1 MRYEWMTRGASI
13 SSTDDG
19 INKIYMRYADVV
31 LMRAELENELNG
43 PNAAAPYLKQIRQ
56 RAFDPADWATEVE
69 TYVSNAS
76 ASKQAMF
83 DAIVD
88 ERAYEFCGEMLRK
101 ADLIRWNLLKAKMD
115 EAKEKMYRLRELQ
128 GEYAD
133 LNPYLYYNMV
143 DYSDGADGKTYAE
156 TALQIYGLNHG
167 ETEENPEGYEYTSS
181 NSQGEVS
188 KWISTSNLPDDKIES
203 LYARDPDKYTYWPIF
218 QYNLDANPL
227 LENYSWY

>member
-43 PNAAAPYLKQIRQ
+43 PDAAAPYLKQIRQ
-56 RAFDPADWATEVE
+56 RAFDPTDWATEVE
-69 TYVSNAS
+69 AYVNNAS

-115 EAKEKMYRLRELQ
+115 EAKEKMYRLRELR
-128 GEYAD
+128 GERTHAD
-133 LNPYLYYNMV
+133 RKMPY
-143 DYSDGADGKTYAE
+143 T
-156 TALQIYGLNHG
+156 TH
-167 ETEENPEGYEYTSS
+167 
-181 NSQGEVS
+181 NSA
-188 KWISTSNLPDDKIES
+188 I
-203 LYARDPDKYTYWPIF
+203 
-218 QYNLDANPL
+218 
-227 LENYSWY
+227 